1 MLTIITIEKRSP
13 SVMCFNAWRPFFDAK
28 KHLSI
33 VPLAGVEPVRPC
45 GHSDLNAA
53 RLPIPPQRQQHS

>member
-1 MLTIITIEKRSP
+1 MDKTTI
-13 SVMCFNAWRPFFDAK
+13 M
-28 KHLSI
+28 
-33 VPLAGVEPVRPC
+33 PLAGVEPVRPC